1 MNYAIDQYYKFKY
14 QRFTPLGCQVID
26 IRIFE
31 FVAKAQFLCFL
42 QIVDLAAKTEMP
54 EEDLRLDFI
63 SLKYHIVEDENPLN
77 RIINSANQ
85 FCRILE
91 QRRSTHLPLR

>member
-1 MNYAIDQYYKFKY
+1 M
-14 QRFTPLGCQVID
+14 
-26 IRIFE
+26 
-31 FVAKAQFLCFL
+31 AKAQFLCFL